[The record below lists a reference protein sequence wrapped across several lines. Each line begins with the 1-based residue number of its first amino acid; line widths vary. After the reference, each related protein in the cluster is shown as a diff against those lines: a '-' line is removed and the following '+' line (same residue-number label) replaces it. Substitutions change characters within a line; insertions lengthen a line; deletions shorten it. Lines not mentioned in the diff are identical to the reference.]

1 MASRQPAREAGRSV
15 RTGVPAVPDVGEEN
29 FRMLVDSVRDYAIVL
44 LHPTGTVASWNG
56 GAQRIKGYAAHEIVG
71 KHMSVFYTPEEVEA
85 GKPARLLNQAA
96 EEGRIEDEGWRVRKD
111 GSRFWADVV
120 LTAIRGDDGELR
132 GFAKVT
138 RDLTERRRMEEDLR
152 RSRDELEKRVE
163 ERTAELLRSTEA
175 EKRLAREILE
185 LSTPVV
191 QAWDGV
197 ILAPLIGTLDSQRTQ
212 QVMERL
218 LQGIVAANAPIAL
231 IDITGVPTIDTSTAR
246 HLIETI
252 SAVRLLGADVILTGV
267 RPAIAQ
273 TLVHLGIDLSGVTT
287 RASLVAGMRLA
298 LDMAGLQVQPK
309 T

>member
-44 LHPTGTVASWNG
+44 LPPTGTVASWNG